1 MKYYIAFCLRQ
12 PRAEDCFWNT
22 LPFHYYLGIVWGH
35 TKMLGSIA
43 WERWRT
49 KFVDKLEFTMGEF
62 KADIEG
68 LSVRDNDIETS

>member
-1 MKYYIAFCLRQ
+1 
-12 PRAEDCFWNT
+12 
-22 LPFHYYLGIVWGH
+22 
-35 TKMLGSIA
+35 MLGSIA